1 MNEHETGL
9 DFLENKIVK
18 RVGDSWAFEFANI
31 NIRIYVDKVKQ
42 NRYVGAEMEF
52 SYIKPLFEGN
62 SHIHWSSVN
71 LDQLSGANGR
81 TSLIK
86 YRSNIEKESQYADW
100 ERLIEFVCLTVVKQ
114 MREGEDF
121 INLATANIV
130 EDEGHILS
138 PILPLNQPS
147 LIYGDGGSGKSIL
160 SLWFANLI
168 YQGVQT
174 DWVTALKKNVLYL
187 DYETNVN
194 EMYNRNNKL
203 GNGMNL
209 DVPSGIKYHRC
220 FQPLYYIA
228 EGIKRKIQEENIGFV
243 IVDSA
248 AIACGAE
255 PSSEKATT
263 EYFQAIRS
271 LGEDITVLTI
281 GHTTKA
287 EAEKKKPFGSA
298 FWEYFSRSVW
308 EIKKEQATEGG
319 IQNVGL
325 YHRKVN
331 NGFLHD
337 PIGYRIQ
344 FLANEININGFNITD
359 SQNNDGNLS
368 RIQRIFNYLKTQND
382 YKSITD
388 ICDALSLDY
397 ENEPSIKASMSRD
410 KNIMHFGEGQ
420 WGVKGK
426 DYSLNVDELL
436 EFGSE

>member
-1 MNEHETGL
+1 
-9 DFLENKIVK
+9 
-18 RVGDSWAFEFANI
+18 
-31 NIRIYVDKVKQ
+31 
-42 NRYVGAEMEF
+42 MEF
-52 SYIKPLFEGN
+52 SYLKPLFEGK

-81 TSLIK
+81 TSLTKHI
-86 YRSNIEKESQYADW
+86 SNIEKEIQYADW
-100 ERLIEFVCLTVVKQ
+100 ERILEYVCITTVKQ

-121 INLATANIV
+121 IDLATVNIL

-160 SLWFANLI
+160 ALWFANLI

-187 DYETNVN
+187 DYETNVS
-194 EMYNRNNKL
+194 EMFNRNSKI
-203 GNGMNL
+203 GKGMNL
-209 DVPSGIKYHRC
+209 DIPSGIRYHRC

-228 EGIKRKIQEENIGFV
+228 EGIRRKIQEENIGFV

-287 EAEKKKPFGSA
+287 ETEKKKPFGSA

-308 EIKKEQATEGG
+308 EVKKEESEKGNLN
-319 IQNVGL
+319 IGL

-331 NGFLHD
+331 NSNLHT
-337 PIGYRIQ
+337 PVGYRLQ
-344 FLANEININGFNITD
+344 FLANEINVNDFNITE
-359 SQNNDGNLS
+359 SQNNEGTLS
-368 RIQRIFNYLKTQND
+368 RIQRIYNYLKSADD
-382 YKSITD
+382 YKTIFD
-388 ICDALSLDY
+388 ICDSLGLSFED
-397 ENEPSIKASMSRD
+397 EPSIKSSMSRD
-410 KNIMHFGEGQ
+410 KNIYHHQDGQ
-420 WGVKGK
+420 WGIKGK
-426 DYSLNVDELL
+426 NYNTTVKQYL
-436 EFGSE
+436 EFGDE

>member
-1 MNEHETGL
+1 LDSKETGADHL
-9 DFLENKIVK
+9 VNNTIK
-18 RVGDSWAFEFANI
+18 RVGDSWTFEFSDI

-42 NRYVGAEMEF
+42 ARYVGAEMEF
-52 SYIKPLFEGN
+52 SYLKPLFEGK

-86 YRSNIEKESQYADW
+86 HISNIEKEIQYNDW
-100 ERLIEFVCLTVVKQ
+100 ERLLEYVCITTVKQ

-121 INLATANIV
+121 IDLASVNIV

-160 SLWFANLI
+160 ALWFANLI

-187 DYETNVN
+187 DYETNVS
-194 EMYNRNNKL
+194 EMFNRNSKI
-203 GNGMNL
+203 GKGMNL
-209 DVPSGIKYHRC
+209 DIPSGIRYHRC

-263 EYFQAIRS
+263 EYFSAIRS

-287 EAEKKKPFGSA
+287 ETEKKKPFGSA
-298 FWEYFSRSVW
+298 FWEHFSRSVW
-308 EIKKEQATEGG
+308 EVKKEESEKGQLN
-319 IQNVGL
+319 IGL

-331 NGFLHD
+331 NSNLHT
-337 PIGYRIQ
+337 PIGYRLQ
-344 FLANEININGFNITD
+344 FLANEINVNDFNITE
-359 SQNNDGNLS
+359 SQNNEGTLS
-368 RIQRIFNYLKTQND
+368 RIQRIYNYLKSAND
-382 YKSITD
+382 YKTIFD
-388 ICDALSLDY
+388 ICDSLGLSFED
-397 ENEPSIKASMSRD
+397 EPSIKSSMSRD
-410 KNIMHFGEGQ
+410 KNIYHHQDGQ
-420 WGVKGK
+420 WGIKGK
-426 DYSLNVDELL
+426 NYNANIKQFI
-436 EFGSE
+436 EFGNEG